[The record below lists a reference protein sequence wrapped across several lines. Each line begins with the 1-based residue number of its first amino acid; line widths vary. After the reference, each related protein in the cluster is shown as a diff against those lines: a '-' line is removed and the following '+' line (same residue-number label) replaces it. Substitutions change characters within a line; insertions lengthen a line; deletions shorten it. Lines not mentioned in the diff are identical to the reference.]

1 MRLSGRASMAS
12 GTSSKAISVTGL
24 TSTMMAFA
32 VLQTSES
39 ATWVRAAVPSAGV
52 LRIYLNKALTS
63 SAVVAWMVIG

>member
-1 MRLSGRASMAS
+1 
-12 GTSSKAISVTGL
+12 
-24 TSTMMAFA
+24 MMAFA